1 MCAFEI
7 PVFKYISKLWTER
20 GYSLVAVLG
29 FSELVLEQMLSCH
42 LGIPKQSIVA
52 CCTQNNIIIIIT
64 HDCAQF

>member
-42 LGIPKQSIVA
+42 LGIPKQSPS
-52 CCTQNNIIIIIT
+52 Q
-64 HDCAQF
+64 